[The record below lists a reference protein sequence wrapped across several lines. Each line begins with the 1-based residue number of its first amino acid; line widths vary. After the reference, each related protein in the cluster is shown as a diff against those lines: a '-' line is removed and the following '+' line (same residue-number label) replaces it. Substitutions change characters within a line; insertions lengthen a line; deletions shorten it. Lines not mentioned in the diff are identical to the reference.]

1 MVDGQDGPNLVAAL
15 KIVDQEIR
23 NMLGLAT
30 ILNQLMVVHHVQDQ
44 AQKQKNAI
52 HTIVQYMVDGHLGAK
67 MVAVPNHVELEA
79 RSTSDLAQNLN
90 QPMVVT
96 NVQVQHPKQRTALL
110 SIAQ

>member
-52 HTIVQYMVDGHLGAK
+52 HTTVQYMVDGHLGAK
-67 MVAVPNHVELEA
+67 MVAVLNHVELEA
-79 RSTSDLAQNLN
+79 RSMSDLAQSLN

-96 NVQVQHPKQRTALL
+96 NVQVQHQKQKNVIHTTV
-110 SIAQ
+110 Q

>member
-44 AQKQKNAI
+44 AQKQKNVT
-52 HTIVQYMVDGHLGAK
+52 HTTVQFMEDGQLGVNL
-67 MVAVPNHVELEA
+67 VAVQRPVELEVK
-79 RSTSDLAQNLN
+79 N
-90 QPMVVT
+90 M
-96 NVQVQHPKQRTALL
+96 
-110 SIAQ
+110 